1 MHFPIASQFRLR
13 LFQSPNLWVTLF
25 FSSFFIL
32 GLFCFRDYGIST
44 DEAQQ
49 RLIGKTTL
57 TFLAHFFQLPSL
69 LNGASPI
76 ADPASIFL
84 LQKDRDYGVIFEL
97 PAEYLVTLLKLEGAN
112 IFYFRH
118 WLTFVLFFISSIYFY
133 KTIFYR
139 YQNWCWG
146 VIATSLLILSP
157 RIFGDSFF
165 NDKDLVFLS
174 LFTIASYTLIR
185 FQASPSALTALSH
198 ALACALAIDARIMG
212 ILMPLLTIGVM
223 AIRFIQNHSA
233 RKLIYALVG
242 IYILATCSLVIFFWP
257 WLWQDPL
264 GHILIAFK
272 NMARFRHIV
281 DMLFGGEVISS
292 ANLPWTYVPVW
303 LGVTTPILYIILFFI
318 GVTAIFHQTLKA
330 GWKTLHQ
337 AGPFQDLIFLALFFA
352 PLVAVIV
359 LNSVLYNGWR
369 QMYFIYPAFIV
380 IAVRGLVGL
389 WNICKHHKI
398 LKSLL
403 VLTVTLCLSYTAYW
417 MVRWHPYQYLY
428 FNVLAGQSS
437 KRFDVDYWGVAYREP
452 LLAILNQDPSKK
464 YSIYDAYNDG
474 PIFDNPKRIHWGLW
488 QLPHGINVAN
498 LPATERARMIGGRTE
513 ACSDYVLTTLMGN
526 RQQYL
531 SNKPEFSVFHELK
544 VDGQIIY
551 TTFKRKVVLYDYYQ
565 PAIGKSIDFGNRNT
579 QCFLRDG
586 WGQNEDWGVWSIGKE
601 TLLALFMPSGTPKIL
616 TLDVR
621 AFINN
626 QHPSQQVNIS
636 INGLFLKTVT
646 LSAFDGNKIELNLP
660 PSTYGKE
667 WIEIGFS
674 LPQAVSPKELGMGED
689 NRKLGIGL
697 KSVVFR

>member
-1 MHFPIASQFRLR
+1 M
-13 LFQSPNLWVTLF
+13 
-25 FSSFFIL
+25 
-32 GLFCFRDYGIST
+32 
-44 DEAQQ
+44 
-49 RLIGKTTL
+49 
-57 TFLAHFFQLPSL
+57 
-69 LNGASPI
+69 
-76 ADPASIFL
+76 
-84 LQKDRDYGVIFEL
+84 
-97 PAEYLVTLLKLEGAN
+97 
-112 IFYFRH
+112 
-118 WLTFVLFFISSIYFY
+118 
-133 KTIFYR
+133 
-139 YQNWCWG
+139 
-146 VIATSLLILSP
+146 
-157 RIFGDSFF
+157 
-165 NDKDLVFLS
+165 
-174 LFTIASYTLIR
+174 
-185 FQASPSALTALSH
+185 
-198 ALACALAIDARIMG
+198 
-212 ILMPLLTIGVM
+212 
-223 AIRFIQNHSA
+223 
-233 RKLIYALVG
+233 
-242 IYILATCSLVIFFWP
+242 
-257 WLWQDPL
+257 
-264 GHILIAFK
+264 
-272 NMARFRHIV
+272 
-281 DMLFGGEVISS
+281 
-292 ANLPWTYVPVW
+292 
-303 LGVTTPILYIILFFI
+303 
-318 GVTAIFHQTLKA
+318 
-330 GWKTLHQ
+330 HQ

-389 WNICKHHKI
+389 WHVCKHHKI

-452 LLAILNQDPSKK
+452 LLAILNQDTLSTH
-464 YSIYDAYNDG
+464 SIYFNHE
-474 PIFDNPKRIHWGLW
+474 IWGYW
-488 QLPHGINVAN
+488 QLDYLRN
-498 LPATERARMIGGRTE
+498 LPLFPQKDIERIIVNRTE
-513 ACSDYVLTTLMGN
+513 ACSDYVFTALTGN